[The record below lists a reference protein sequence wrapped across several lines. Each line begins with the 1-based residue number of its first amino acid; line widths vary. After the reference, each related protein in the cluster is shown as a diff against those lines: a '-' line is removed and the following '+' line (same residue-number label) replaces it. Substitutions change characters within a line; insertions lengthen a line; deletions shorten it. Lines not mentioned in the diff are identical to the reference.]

1 MDYSS
6 VKLGDI
12 ELMKLMIIN
21 DVRRGISTAMNNSI
35 YDRYSDGSDVIASRL
50 LSKKIEID
58 FTILYNIIET
68 KKKLSPIISQK
79 NLQKLIFSDDPNIY
93 WNVIADGEIK
103 VTEHNNGKYT
113 TGTIT
118 FLVPSGHAELVTSN
132 ILNSTNSG
140 GENGTITPNK
150 TDGSIEIKVNNKGT
164 LPTFPK
170 IKLTNVSENGYFGIV
185 GVKGLIGL
193 GNIHEADGVTNPMSE
208 QLYDSASDTSFSDF
222 KDVAPGTPNPQN
234 NWLATNGKLEFQTD
248 GLRLKDQGTVS
259 SKQGVAGGM
268 KLMTLPADSNGH
280 VGAVN
285 FYSYFNIFAWA
296 GAFGQTG
303 LLQVLFTDANNKLVA
318 GYGVSKGD
326 MVGNKASMKCWVGGN
341 SPREYASNDFI
352 SNNGEGN
359 GAGSMNNTS
368 FNERTGHSDFVK
380 TGSQLEFYWK
390 GSRIKAI
397 IPELETV
404 EIAKV
409 YIYIG
414 QYVQSNKFMTN
425 LSLRNIS
432 YRKDKVSVWS
442 NVPNRYAA
450 GSVVEIDME
459 NDKIFTNGV
468 ATNKDFVNGGK
479 FFSIPPGESTII
491 INQSAFNHTPPQVEL
506 TWKENY
512 L

>member
-1 MDYSS
+1 MTLTVNFAGNELTKHMRIIDVKRNLGAGIDIVSQKRAGNGEDFISS
-6 VKLGDI
+6 RKDSSKIVVDFRTFDDI
-12 ELMKLMIIN
+12 TEA
-21 DVRRGISTAMNNSI
+21 R
-35 YDRYSDGSDVIASRL
+35 RL
-50 LSKKIEID
+50 LAALTSS
-58 FTILYNIIET
+58 ET
-68 KKKLSPIISQK
+68 LAELS
-79 NLQKLIFSDDPNIY
+79 FSDEPNVRYHAIR
-93 WNVIADGEIK
+93 DGEITL
-103 VTEHNNGKYT
+103 TENKSKLFSD
-113 TGTIT
+113 GTIT
-118 FLVPSGHAELVTSN
+118 FKIPSGAAESVTSN
-132 ILNSTNSG
+132 VLNATNSG

-150 TDGSIEIKVNNKGT
+150 TNGSIEIKVNNKGT

-185 GVKGLIGL
+185 GIKGLMGL
-193 GNIHEADGVTNPMSE
+193 GNINEADGVVKPESE
-208 QLYDSASDTSFSDF
+208 YFYNSESNIPFSKFTDAVG
-222 KDVAPGTPNPQN
+222 VANPQN
-234 NWLATNGKLEFQTD
+234 NWLATNGKLEFKTD
-248 GLRLKDQGTVS
+248 GLRLKDKGTVGS
-259 SKQGVAGGM
+259 NQGVAGGM
-268 KLMTLPADSNGH
+268 KVMTLPADSNGH
-280 VGAVN
+280 VGAAN

-303 LLQVLFTDANNKLVA
+303 VLQVLFTDINDRLVA
-318 GYGVSKGD
+318 GYGITKGD
-326 MVGNKASMKCWVGGN
+326 MSGNNASMKCWVGGN
-341 SPREYASNDFI
+341 KPREYASNNFI

-359 GAGSMNNTS
+359 GAGNMNNTS
-368 FNERTGHSDFVK
+368 FNEKTGHSDFIK
-380 TGSQLEFYWK
+380 TGSQLKFYWK
-390 GSRIKAI
+390 GSRIEAI

-425 LSLRNIS
+425 LSLRNIWF
-432 YRKDKVSVWS
+432 RKDNVDVWH

>member
-1 MDYSS
+1 MTLTVNFAGNELTKHMRIIDVKRNLGAGIDIVSQKRAGNGEDFISS
-6 VKLGDI
+6 RKDSSKIVVDFRTFDDI
-12 ELMKLMIIN
+12 
-21 DVRRGISTAMNNSI
+21 TAA
-35 YDRYSDGSDVIASRL
+35 RRL
-50 LSKKIEID
+50 LAALTSS
-58 FTILYNIIET
+58 ET
-68 KKKLSPIISQK
+68 LAELS
-79 NLQKLIFSDDPNIY
+79 FSDEPNVRYRAIR
-93 WNVIADGEIK
+93 DGEITL
-103 VTEHNNGKYT
+103 TENKSKLFSD
-113 TGTIT
+113 GTIT
-118 FLVPSGHAELVTSN
+118 FKIPSGAAESVTSN
-132 ILNSTNSG
+132 VLNATNSG

-150 TDGSIEIKVNNKGT
+150 TNGSIEIKVNNKGT

-193 GNIHEADGVTNPMSE
+193 GNINEADGVTNPMSE

-222 KDVAPGTPNPQN
+222 KDVATGTPNPQN
-234 NWLATNGKLEFQTD
+234 KWLATNGKLEFQTD
-248 GLRLKDQGTVS
+248 GLRLKDKGTVGS
-259 SKQGVAGGM
+259 NQGVAGGM
-268 KLMTLPADSNGH
+268 KVMTLPADSNGH

-432 YRKDKVSVWS
+432 YRKDQVSVWS